1 MENYYLIYLRKIY
14 LKLDKILIIFEKK
27 IKNIFELKLIKKNI
41 LND

>member
-14 LKLDKILIIFEKK
+14 LKLYKILIIFEKK
-27 IKNIFELKLIKKNI
+27 IKSIFELKLIKKNI